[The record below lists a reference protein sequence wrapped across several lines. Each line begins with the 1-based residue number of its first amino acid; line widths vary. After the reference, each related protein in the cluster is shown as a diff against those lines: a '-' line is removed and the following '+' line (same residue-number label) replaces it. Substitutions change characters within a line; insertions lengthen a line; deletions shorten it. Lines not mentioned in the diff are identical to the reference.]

1 MKDVRLRVW
10 RIEAQ
15 SATNYLLWLLD
26 DDQHPLPMSIGPCE
40 AMAIEGA
47 LRANG
52 GASRTA
58 ATHDLIRSLISHLG
72 GKLAKV
78 VIDDLWNGVYYAKL
92 HLAVNGETLTVDSRP
107 SDAIAI
113 ALRGEVPLYATDL
126 VMAAANETEN
136 SQNQADSDFT

>member
-1 MKDVRLRVW
+1 MKEVRLRVW

-52 GASRTA
+52 NASRTA
-58 ATHDLIRSLISHLG
+58 ASHDLVRALISNLG
-72 GKLAKV
+72 GQLTKI

-92 HLAVNGETLTVDSRP
+92 HLAVNGETLAVDSRP

-113 ALRGEVPLYATDL
+113 ALRGEVPLYATDV
-126 VMAAANETEN
+126 VMAAANEEA
-136 SQNQADSDFT
+136 SSLDQDEPEFR